1 MTEDPVEPGAGRVVQ
16 LGPVLTGISNT
27 LAVTLTLGSLAWAAD
42 LYRMA
47 GLVLYNEQHIAIALA
62 MAVPLL
68 YLTVPARKGPR
79 THVPWYDIAAAVL
92 GAATSCYLAIRYPTL
107 VDTMMDLTVDGLLVS
122 GIMIVLCL
130 EGLRRTVGKTLA
142 VVTLLLFG
150 YAMIGHSVPGVLQTK
165 EVSAE
170 RLIIY
175 LGLDTSS
182 MLGIPMLIVATI
194 VIGFVFFGQALQK
207 SGGGDFFNDLALALM
222 GRYRGG
228 SAKIAIVASSLFGS
242 ISGVVVSNIMATG
255 TMTIP
260 MMKRSGYSAES
271 AAAIEAVASTG
282 GQLMPPVMGAA
293 AFFMAERL
301 QVPYSSV
308 AIAAAVPAVLY
319 YLALFIQADLEAA
332 RDGIKAVSTTE
343 IPSVWKVLRDGG
355 MLIAPFAVIIV
366 GLFNLN
372 LQPAVAALYGSLTA
386 IGVGLLRG
394 YAGRRMAWKDIVSA
408 VIETSKGVLDIF
420 MIGAAAGFIIG
431 AIGITGLGFG
441 LTIMLVEIG
450 AKHVFF
456 LLLIA
461 AALCI
466 VFGMG
471 LPTIGVY
478 LLLSVLVAPSLEE
491 AGIQPMAAH
500 MLILYFGMMS
510 MITPPLAI
518 AAFFAAALA
527 GADAVKTAFTAMR
540 FGWTAYVVPFLFVG
554 TSTLLLKGSVGMILF
569 NVATA
574 ALGIWVVSIG
584 LTKYLYRP
592 ITGWKRWGFIIFG
605 LLLLLPVNLRPWAIW
620 VNLTG
625 LAVAVLLVAVEW
637 RTSRVAEPT
646 AT

>member
-1 MTEDPVEPGAGRVVQ
+1 
-16 LGPVLTGISNT
+16 VLTGISTT
-27 LAVTLTLGSLAWAAD
+27 LAVALTLGSLAWAAD
-42 LYRMA
+42 LYRMV
-47 GLVLYNEQHIAIALA
+47 GFVLYNEQHIAIALA
-62 MAVPLL
+62 LAMPLL
-68 YLTVPARKGPR
+68 FLTVPARKGPR
-79 THVPWYDIAAAVL
+79 THVPWYDLLAALAGAAASL
-92 GAATSCYLAIRYPTL
+92 YIALRYPRL
-107 VDTMMDLTVDGLLVS
+107 LDTMMDVPVDGVLVS
-122 GIMIVLCL
+122 AIMIVLCL
-130 EGLRRTVGKTLA
+130 EGLRRSVGKALL
-142 VVTLLLFG
+142 VVTVLLFG
-150 YAMIGHSVPGVLQTK
+150 YATIGHMVPGVLQTK

-182 MLGIPMLIVATI
+182 MLGIPMLIVATV
-194 VIGFVFFGQALQK
+194 VIGFVFFGQVLQK

-260 MMKRSGYSAES
+260 IMKRSGYSAES

-282 GQLMPPVMGAA
+282 GQLMPPVMGAV

-301 QVPYSSV
+301 QVSYASV
-308 AIAAAVPAVLY
+308 AIAALIPAILY

-332 RDGIKAVSTTE
+332 RDGIKAVDMAS
-343 IPSVWKVLRDGG
+343 IPSVPRVLRDGW
-355 MLIAPFAVIIV
+355 MLIAPFVVIIV
-366 GLFNLN
+366 ALFNLN

-386 IGVGLLRG
+386 IGAGLLRG
-394 YAGRRMAWKDIVSA
+394 YGSKRMTFKDIFAA
-408 VIETSKGVLDIF
+408 VVETGKGVLEIF

-441 LTIMLVEIG
+441 LTILLVEIG
-450 AKHVFF
+450 AQNVFF

-471 LPTIGVY
+471 LPTVGVY

-491 AGIQPMAAH
+491 AGIAPMAAH
-500 MLILYFGMMS
+500 MFILYFGMMS

-518 AAFFAAALA
+518 AAFFAASLA
-527 GADAVKTAFTAMR
+527 GADAIKTAFAAMR

-554 TSTLLLKGSVGMILF
+554 SSTFLLEGNKGVLVL
-569 NVATA
+569 NVATTV
-574 ALGIWVVSIG
+574 LGIWLVSAG
-584 LTKYLYRP
+584 LTKYLFRP
-592 ITGWKRWGFIIFG
+592 ITGWVRLAFIILG
-605 LLLLLPVNLRPWAIW
+605 LLLLVPVDFNSWAIW
-620 VNLTG
+620 INLVG
-625 LAVAVLLVAVEW
+625 LAGAAPLVAGEW
-637 RTSRVAEPT
+637 KITRVDATAE
-646 AT
+646 A